1 MSEEEDEKW
10 GDDSGF
16 CAIPFLFRVFYA
28 GMWGVGAW
36 PTNGNWRSGPPQCT
50 WDKCDMWRRLA
61 ISPWRRQNSPKCC
74 QVISLM
80 QKNAS
85 RDRRPLMLFCNREKD
100 WDWRIPNFGKRKRA
114 TISSWCSRDFQCQCP
129 LLSSPFLQLIFPL
142 YSLPDITFPSLVS
155 HIRISWRCESGVSKL
170 ASHCERLLQQQRHS
184 RKLQSPSDIITIE
197 ADVSKNRLSTHG
209 ATGNWE
215 KLIYKCYIFPVFF
228 ANMSE
233 STLLVLPIIWR
244 CLSCCLFIF
253 YYKK

>member
-1 MSEEEDEKW
+1 MRYVETISDITMETPKFAEMLPSDFPHAKKRIQRPKTTY
-10 GDDSGF
+10 
-16 CAIPFLFRVFYA
+16 AFL
-28 GMWGVGAW
+28 
-36 PTNGNWRSGPPQCT
+36 Q
-50 WDKCDMWRRLA
+50 
-61 ISPWRRQNSPKCC
+61 Q
-74 QVISLM
+74 
-80 QKNAS
+80 
-85 RDRRPLMLFCNREKD
+85 
-100 WDWRIPNFGKRKRA
+100 RKRLGLENPKLWKKEK
-114 TISSWCSRDFQCQCP
+114 SDDLFLVPKFSVSMS
-129 LLSSPFLQLIFPL
+129 SSPFLQLIFPL